1 MAEKIRR
8 QALSIQENEL
18 LSVEV
23 RKYPCL
29 YDKSKKEYRDK
40 IVVANVNLPYPKT
53 MFSFFL
59 SFCSTFIINQNKCKQ
74 SKLFL
79 LRRIHFLSE
88 KYFF

>member
-29 YDKSKKEYRDK
+29 YDKSKKEYREK
-40 IVVANVNLPYPKT
+40 MVVANAWKEVADQLPFTNNGQY
-53 MFSFFL
+53 FFL
-59 SFCSTFIINQNKCKQ
+59 ISHILFILQLESLELTINFN
-74 SKLFL
+74 F
-79 LRRIHFLSE
+79 
-88 KYFF
+88 

>member
-1 MAEKIRR
+1 MLCYEKYLSLSVEYKSLVFDIFLQKKIKMAEKIRR

-40 IVVANVNLPYPKT
+40 IVVANAWKEVADQLPFT
-53 MFSFFL
+53 
-59 SFCSTFIINQNKCKQ
+59 NNG
-74 SKLFL
+74 
-79 LRRIHFLSE
+79 
-88 KYFF
+88 

>member
-1 MAEKIRR
+1 MAEKIRG

-40 IVVANVNLPYPKT
+40 IVVANSWKEVADQLPFT
-53 MFSFFL
+53 
-59 SFCSTFIINQNKCKQ
+59 NNG
-74 SKLFL
+74 
-79 LRRIHFLSE
+79 
-88 KYFF
+88 

>member
-29 YDKSKKEYRDK
+29 YDKSKKEYRNK
-40 IVVANVNLPYPKT
+40 IVVANAWKEVADQLPFT
-53 MFSFFL
+53 
-59 SFCSTFIINQNKCKQ
+59 NNG
-74 SKLFL
+74 
-79 LRRIHFLSE
+79 
-88 KYFF
+88 